1 MLNYFTF
8 QKQIIRFRIE
18 IGNNTVMDCISND
31 LLPTLLPGPRNVR
44 IGRNAYKKG

>member
-18 IGNNTVMDCISND
+18 IGNNTFMDCIYILVYPFQKS
-31 LLPTLLPGPRNVR
+31 
-44 IGRNAYKKG
+44 YY